1 MGTGQP
7 DQPST
12 DAPTLIASELVR
24 IHEESYG
31 VGMSGKVDVYLLDD
45 HYVLCVLEND
55 LAPVERTLINNEKG
69 EVVRSTRMAFQE
81 AIETAFTSA
90 IERATGRSVDA
101 FVSHFHVDPHFTLEF
116 FRLAPP
122 EAAGAGPVE
131 PE

>member
-1 MGTGQP
+1 MGTGVP
-7 DQPST
+7 DGPST

-31 VGMSGKVDVYLLDD
+31 VGMSGEVDVYLIDD

-55 LAPVERTLINNEKG
+55 LAPVERTLIDNERG
-69 EVVRSTRMAFQE
+69 EIVRSTRMAFQE
-81 AIETAFTSA
+81 AIDTAFTSA

-101 FVSHFHVDPHFTLEF
+101 FVSHFHLDPHFTLEF

-122 EAAGAGPVE
+122 EGAGEGPAE
-131 PE
+131 PA